1 VTKMRVADKFD
12 FKQFTVHHDRSSM
25 KVGTDAVLLGAWV
38 NITNAKR
45 ILDVGT
51 GSGVIALMLA
61 QRTNEK
67 THIDAIDISLPDCE
81 QARENTTRS
90 PWPEK
95 ISVHHSALQFFE
107 SDHYDL
113 IVSNP
118 PYFINSYKP
127 PTPGRVNARH
137 TEMLTHHELLLHAK
151 RLLNVGGSL
160 AVVLP
165 HAEANQLHE
174 IAEHSGWHVKR
185 KCTFQSKISKPIERI
200 LLEFQLLESQLKLER
215 LVLYDENADWSADY
229 RALTKEF
236 YLKI

>member
-1 VTKMRVADKFD
+1 MRVKNKFD

-25 KVGTDAVLLGAWV
+25 KVGTDGVLLGAWADV
-38 NITNAKR
+38 THAKR

-67 THIDAIDISLPDCE
+67 TQIDAIDISSIDCD
-81 QARENTTRS
+81 QARENIAQS

-95 ISVHHSALQFFE
+95 ISVHHTSLQLFE
-107 SDHYDL
+107 SDQYDL

-127 PTPGRVNARH
+127 PTSGRTNARH
-137 TEMLTHHELLLHAK
+137 TETLGHHELLLHAK
-151 RLLNVGGSL
+151 RMLNPVGSL

-165 HAEANQLHE
+165 LIEANQFQE
-174 IAEHSGWHVKR
+174 IAQHNGWHATR
-185 KCTFQSKISKPIERI
+185 KCTFQSKIRKPIERI
-200 LLEFQLLESQLKLER
+200 LLEFQLVERPLHEES
-215 LVLYDENADWSADY
+215 LVLYDENGDWSAAY
-229 RALTKEF
+229 RNLTKDF
-236 YLKI
+236 YLNL

>member
-1 VTKMRVADKFD
+1 MRVKNKFD

-25 KVGTDAVLLGAWV
+25 KVGTDGVLLGAWTDV
-38 NITNAKR
+38 THAIR

-67 THIDAIDISLPDCE
+67 TQIDAIDISSIDCD
-81 QARENTTRS
+81 QARENIVQS
-90 PWPEK
+90 PWPKK
-95 ISVHHSALQFFE
+95 ISVHHTSLQLFE
-107 SDHYDL
+107 SDQYDL

-127 PTPGRVNARH
+127 PTSGRTNARH
-137 TEMLTHHELLLHAK
+137 TETLGHHELLLHAK
-151 RLLNVGGSL
+151 RMLNPVGSL

-165 HAEANQLHE
+165 LTEANQFQE
-174 IAEHSGWHVKR
+174 IAQHDGWHATR

-200 LLEFQLLESQLKLER
+200 LLEFQLVESPLHEES
-215 LVLYDENADWSADY
+215 LVLYDENGDWSAAY
-229 RALTKEF
+229 RNLTKDF
-236 YLKI
+236 YLNL

>member
-1 VTKMRVADKFD
+1 MRVADKFD

-25 KVGTDAVLLGAWV
+25 KVGTDGVLLGAWV
-38 NITNAKR
+38 DITNAKR

-67 THIDAIDISLPDCE
+67 THIDAIDISLHDCE
-81 QARENTTRS
+81 QARENITRS

-95 ISVHHSALQFFE
+95 ISVHHGSLQLFE

-118 PYFINSYKP
+118 PFFINSYKP
-127 PTPGRVNARH
+127 PTVNRAAARH
-137 TEMLTHHELLLHAK
+137 TETLAHRELLHHAK
-151 RLLNVGGSL
+151 SLLAPAGKL
-160 AVVLP
+160 AIVLP
-165 HAEANQLHE
+165 YIEANQFQDNALRD
-174 IAEHSGWHVKR
+174 GWHCLR
-185 KCTFQSKISKPIERI
+185 KCSFQSKINKPIERI
-200 LLEFQLLESQLKLER
+200 LLEYQLLPNSTEEEK
-215 LVLYDENADWSADY
+215 LVLYDENSEWSTAY
-229 RALTKEF
+229 CALTKEF